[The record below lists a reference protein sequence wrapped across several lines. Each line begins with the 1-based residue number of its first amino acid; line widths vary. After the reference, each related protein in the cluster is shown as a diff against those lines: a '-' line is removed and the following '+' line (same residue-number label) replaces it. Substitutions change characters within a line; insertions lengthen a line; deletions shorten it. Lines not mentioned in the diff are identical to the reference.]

1 MKRMGLGSLLDQVR
15 TGPDGRFRT
24 GALWPGDRYHVTV
37 DVKPYAKAETPQAE
51 LSAGEAR
58 DVGTIALVE
67 TSAAV
72 AGQVVGS
79 DGKPIAGAEV
89 FNRGD
94 GPRPTSTRTGPDG
107 RFRLEGL
114 FAASKFAFARRD
126 GVRYGRLADA
136 LKVAQRKYVFV
147 RKDGYRFTGVAVDGE
162 PQDVTIR
169 LLKNEE
175 APASV
180 ETAGGRF
187 L

>member
-1 MKRMGLGSLLDQVR
+1 M
-15 TGPDGRFRT
+15 
-24 GALWPGDRYHVTV
+24 
-37 DVKPYAKAETPQAE
+37 
-51 LSAGEAR
+51 
-58 DVGTIALVE
+58 GTIALVE

-72 AGQVVGS
+72 AGRVVGS

-94 GPRPTSTRTGPDG
+94 GPQPTSTRTGPDG

-114 FAASKFAFARRD
+114 FAGSKFAFARRD

-169 LLKNEE
+169 LLKPDES
-175 APASV
+175 ADPL
-180 ETAGGRF
+180 ETARGRF
-187 L
+187 LRGTEGVREADAGAALGEVRERRR